1 MRALPPLFFSADRL
15 APVMSLSPGFEIL
28 FEDAACLVVG
38 KPGGLLT
45 QAPLGIDSL
54 EFRIRK
60 YLRESGTAPGATG
73 AANAASSPAIY
84 LGVPHRIDRP
94 VSGVI
99 VFAKTQKAARKI
111 SQQFEFRMVEKTY
124 WALVAGEVQ
133 PDQGTWTDYLLK
145 IDGEPRTIVT
155 PPETPESKI
164 AILHYTVKCRLPGK
178 TLIEIRLETGRTHQ
192 IRVQCASRG
201 FPLLGDELYGSTQS
215 FGPFFPDER
224 DRLISL
230 HARQLVFQHPTSKE
244 LLSFE
249 ASLGPAW
256 GEAGISE
263 SMVVPSSDPL
273 KT

>member
-1 MRALPPLFFSADRL
+1 MAD
-15 APVMSLSPGFEIL
+15 APGFEIL
-28 FEDAACLVVG
+28 FEDASCLVVG

-60 YLRESGTAPGATG
+60 YLRESTAENSAVTKGPAT
-73 AANAASSPAIY
+73 SQTIY

-99 VFAKTQKAARKI
+99 VFAKHQKAARKI

-124 WALVAGEVQ
+124 WALVEGTVTPSE
-133 PDQGTWTDYLLK
+133 GTWTDYLLK
-145 IDGEPRTIVT
+145 IDGEPRTVVT

-164 AILHYTVKCRLPGK
+164 AILHYKVIAPLEGK
-178 TLIEIRLETGRTHQ
+178 TLLEIRLETGRTHQ

-201 FPLLGDELYGSTQS
+201 FPLLGDELYGSKQS

-230 HARQLVFQHPTSKE
+230 HARQLVFQHPASKE
-244 LLSFE
+244 RLSFS

-256 GEAGISE
+256 GAAGVAEAALTGIQ
-263 SMVVPSSDPL
+263 
-273 KT
+273 T